1 MFRSLEQNAQLLRGI
16 SPQDFLRL
24 GVQQIAYIRPVIV
37 NQTPAWSLHAA
48 DGTALAVEGSQAKA
62 EFLAR
67 QNDLEP
73 MLLH

>member
-1 MFRSLEQNAQLLRGI
+1 MFRSIEQNAQLLRGI

-37 NQTPAWSLHAA
+37 NQAPAWSLHAA
-48 DGTALAVEGSQAKA
+48 DGTALAVEGTQGKA